1 MKYSFISHL
10 SDLCNLWNLIT
21 SKKNKFTYHKKRS
34 VKWYLLDRAFD
45 LGMGTHTKII
55 VTTPNLN
62 WALAPSVFQGIRE
75 LLPTSVDF
83 FKHPVGMIHFLLQ
96 NLTLEKILI
105 LKSNLCQNNQIKQN
119 YQMEFNKNIYI
130 IKDSTLK
137 QKTVKRCA
145 PSSKLYRC
153 SNTT

>member
-1 MKYSFISHL
+1 MKFDNI
-10 SDLCNLWNLIT
+10 
-21 SKKNKFTYHKKRS
+21 KKNKFTYHKKRS

-119 YQMEFNKNIYI
+119 YQMEFKKKLKTLLWNRRQLSAVLLLPHYADAHTQHNKKFNWHQNG
-130 IKDSTLK
+130 TM
-137 QKTVKRCA
+137 
-145 PSSKLYRC
+145 
-153 SNTT
+153 N

>member
-1 MKYSFISHL
+1 MMKLLAVIKYSCISHL
-10 SDLCNLWNLIT
+10 SDLCNLWNSIT

-34 VKWYLLDRAFD
+34 VKWYLLDSAFD

-55 VTTPNLN
+55 ITTPNLN

-83 FKHPVGMIHFLLQ
+83 FKHPIGMIHFLLQ
-96 NLTLEKILI
+96 NLTLEKLLI

-119 YQMEFNKNIYI
+119 YQ
-130 IKDSTLK
+130 IKI
-137 QKTVKRCA
+137 
-145 PSSKLYRC
+145 SKAFIHYHDFALVFKEHF
-153 SNTT
+153 